1 MTVFNTVLYHQYFCG
16 KAKNLNLGMA
26 NFFSYNLKKV
36 IYLFNKNDAFVIWT
50 NHLYLEWNNAVFFA
64 THKLYVNVCTLT
76 RFIALPET
84 TFTMKLTLA
93 VPTMDCKG
101 VTGQE
106 DPALRQQKKRESLIS
121 FG

>member
-1 MTVFNTVLYHQYFCG
+1 M
-16 KAKNLNLGMA
+16 
-26 NFFSYNLKKV
+26 FF
-36 IYLFNKNDAFVIWT
+36 T
-50 NHLYLEWNNAVFFA
+50 
-64 THKLYVNVCTLT
+64 THKFYVDVFTLT

-84 TFTMKLTLA
+84 TFMMKLTLA

-106 DPALRQQKKRESLIS
+106 DPALRQEKKRESLIS